1 MSYRRRVLNR
11 ARSATL
17 QQAEEAADAQ
27 LASSG
32 LRCYQCMREVAYL
45 FDDGRGACCTR
56 LTKEEVD
63 GGEN

>member
-1 MSYRRRVLNR
+1 MSYRRRVLDR

-27 LASSG
+27 LAPSG
-32 LRCYQCMREVAYL
+32 LRCCQCMCEVSYL

-56 LTKEEVD
+56 LTKEEID
-63 GGEN
+63 GGKN